1 MPENQ
6 SQLISSEIASEE
18 PRLSQVLVVDDDQAS
33 RNLVKKILEKKEFVF
48 HGAASGE
55 EALDFLDIAERLPDL
70 ILCDIMMP
78 EMDGI
83 EFCARLSLRPRL
95 EEIPLIMV
103 TGLSNMDSLS
113 RAYEA
118 GADDYIIKPIRQ
130 VELISRVEHHIE
142 KYRSEQA
149 AKNRIEN
156 LSTQNESKTKFLGV
170 ASHDL
175 RNPLVSI
182 RGISQYLDSEKFGP
196 LNESQK
202 ELVTTIVQA
211 SDSMLTLVED
221 LLDVSMFESGQMRIE
236 PEVQPLESLVDHAI
250 TLHTANASKKS
261 IRLVKAIGNS
271 DTEAEIDR
279 RLVSR
284 VIDNLISNAIKF
296 SQPDTEIRLLVESDE
311 STVTLKVEDQGPG
324 IPKDEFDNLF
334 KEFGRT
340 SNLPT
345 AGESSSGI
353 GLYVCQR
360 IVQRHGGKIFAE
372 NRSEGGAR
380 FNVTFNR
387 SIENG

>member
-6 SQLISSEIASEE
+6 PQLISDEI
-18 PRLSQVLVVDDDQAS
+18 LSNETKLSTVLFIDDDNAS
-33 RNLVKKILEKKEFVF
+33 RRLVKKILEREDYIFEGV
-48 HGAASGE
+48 GSGE
-55 EALDFLDIAERLPDL
+55 EALEYLEDNGPDL
-70 ILCDIMMP
+70 ILCDIVMP

-83 EFCARLSLRPRL
+83 EFCARLHLSPRL

-103 TGLSNMDSLS
+103 TGLSTMDSLS

-130 VELISRVEHHIE
+130 VELLSRVEHHIE
-142 KYRSEQA
+142 IYRREQA

-156 LSTQNESKTKFLGV
+156 LFTQNESKTKFLGV

-182 RGISQYLDSEKFGP
+182 RGISQYLNNEKFGP
-196 LNESQK
+196 LNEDQK
-202 ELVTTIVQA
+202 ELVSTIVQA
-211 SDSMLTLVED
+211 SESMLTLVED
-221 LLDVSMFESGQMRIE
+221 LLDVSMFESGQMRID
-236 PEVQPLESLVDHAI
+236 PSIQSLEELIDHAV
-250 TLHTANASKKS
+250 TLHSPNASKKN
-261 IRLVKAIGNS
+261 IRLIKGVLNS
-271 DTEAEIDR
+271 DTDAEIDR

-284 VIDNLISNAIKF
+284 VIDNLISNAVKF
-296 SQPDTEIRLLVESDE
+296 SQPDTEVRLLLESDE
-311 STVTLKVEDQGPG
+311 TSVTLKVEDQGPG
-324 IPKDEFDNLF
+324 IPEEEFDALF

-340 SNLPT
+340 SSLPT

-353 GLYVCQR
+353 GLFVCKR
-360 IVQRHGGKIFAE
+360 ILQRHGGSIFVE

>member
-6 SQLISSEIASEE
+6 PQLISDENLSSETK
-18 PRLSQVLVVDDDQAS
+18 LSTVLVVDDDKAS
-33 RNLVKKILEKKEFVF
+33 RSLVKKILEREDYLFA
-48 HGAASGE
+48 GAASGE
-55 EALDFLDIAERLPDL
+55 DALDYLEDNQPDL

-83 EFCARLSLRPRL
+83 EFCARLHLSPRL

-142 KYRSEQA
+142 KYRREQA

-156 LSTQNESKTKFLGV
+156 LFTQNESKTKFLGV

-202 ELVTTIVQA
+202 ELVSTIVQA
-211 SDSMLTLVED
+211 SESMLTLVED

-236 PEVQPLESLVDHAI
+236 PDFQPLEELIDHAI
-250 TLHTANASKKS
+250 TLHSSNASNKK
-261 IRLVKAIGNS
+261 IRLIKGVRNS
-271 DTEAEIDR
+271 DTDAEIDR

-284 VIDNLISNAIKF
+284 VIDNLISNAVKF
-296 SQPDTEIRLLVESDE
+296 SQQDTEVRLLLESDE
-311 STVTLKVEDQGPG
+311 SSVTLKVEDQGPG
-324 IPKDEFDNLF
+324 IPEGEFDTLF

-353 GLYVCQR
+353 GLFVCKR
-360 IVQRHGGKIFAE
+360 IVQRHGGSIFAE
-372 NRSEGGAR
+372 NRTEGGAR

>member
-6 SQLISSEIASEE
+6 SQLISDEVPSEE
-18 PRLSQVLVVDDDQAS
+18 ASLAHVLVVDDDKTS
-33 RNLVKKILEKKEFVF
+33 RDLVKKFLEQENYVLN
-48 HGAASGE
+48 AVASGE
-55 EALDFLDIAERLPDL
+55 EGLDFLEENQPDL

-83 EFCARLSLRPRL
+83 EFCARIRLSPRF
-95 EEIPLIMV
+95 EEIPVIMF

-113 RAYEA
+113 RAFES
-118 GADDYIIKPIRQ
+118 GADDYIIKPLRQ
-130 VELISRVEHHIE
+130 VELVSRVERHIE
-142 KYRSEQA
+142 EFRRKQA

-156 LSTQNESKTKFLGV
+156 LFTQNESKTKFLGV

-182 RGISQYLDSEKFGP
+182 RGISQYLESEKFGP
-196 LNESQK
+196 LNESQH
-202 ELVTTIVQA
+202 ELVNTIVQA
-211 SDSMLTLVED
+211 SESMLTLVED
-221 LLDVSMFESGQMRIE
+221 LLDVSMFESGQMRID
-236 PEVQPLESLVDHAI
+236 PETQSLESLIDHAI
-250 TLHTANASKKS
+250 TLHSTSATKKK
-261 IRLVKAIGNS
+261 IGLVKAVRNS
-271 DTEAEIDR
+271 DTDAEFDHK
-279 RLVSR
+279 LVSR

-296 SQPDTEIRLLVESDE
+296 SQPETEIRLLLESDE
-311 STVTLKVEDQGPG
+311 TTVTLKVEDQGPG
-324 IPKDEFDNLF
+324 IPEDEFDALF

-353 GLYVCQR
+353 GLYVCHR
-360 IVQRHGGKIFAE
+360 IVQRHGGTIFAE

-380 FNVTFNR
+380 FNVTLNR